1 MLKIE
6 FAAKDVDALE
16 YERLHHPHPRVQ
28 QKMWAVWMKA
38 QGLPHHQICQLSSIS
53 ENTLRSYLRE
63 FLESG
68 VERLK
73 ELSFYKPTSALDAHR
88 ETLEVFFRE
97 NPPMSA
103 AQAREEIHRL
113 TGIRRGLTQTREYLH
128 RLGLDFR
135 KVGAVP
141 AKADPNIQD
150 EFKKNSWSPSSKR
163 RRIISAPFTS

>member
-1 MLKIE
+1 MLKIQ
-6 FAAKDVDALE
+6 FAAKDVEALG

-28 QKMWAVWMKA
+28 QKMWTVWMRA
-38 QGLPHHQICQLSSIS
+38 QGLRHNTICQLAGIS

-63 FLESG
+63 FLEGG
-68 VERLK
+68 VEGLK

-88 ETLEVFFRE
+88 VTLEAHFRE

-103 AQAREEIHRL
+103 VQAREEIHRL

-141 AKADPNIQD
+141 AKADPIAQD
-150 EFKKNSWSPSSKR
+150 DFKKKCWSQNSKR
-163 RRIISAPFTS
+163 RATTSAPSTL

>member
-1 MLKIE
+1 
-6 FAAKDVDALE
+6 
-16 YERLHHPHPRVQ
+16 
-28 QKMWAVWMKA
+28 MKS
-38 QGLPHHQICQLSSIS
+38 QGLPHHMICQLASIS

-63 FLESG
+63 FLDGG

-73 ELSFYKPTSALDAHR
+73 ELSFYRPTSALEAHR
-88 ETLEVFFRE
+88 KTLEAYFRE

-128 RLGLDFR
+128 QMGLGFR

-141 AKADPNIQD
+141 AKADPNAQE
-150 EFKKNSWSPSSKR
+150 EFKKNSWSPDSKR
-163 RRIISAPFTS
+163 RKTTNAPSTL